1 VLNTTDPAFVEGVA
15 RKYFL
20 YADIPQLNTHDL
32 EFLAIVAQWLVAK
45 RRAGVR
51 DAILEVVV

>member
-1 VLNTTDPAFVEGVA
+1 MDPTFAEGVA